1 MEVMLDPV
9 SRALANA
16 PPEDEESRPGS
27 RLRIAGA
34 IQRFA
39 DTGAGNVKA
48 LHAMHPPEFRLRV
61 GDGRVRFH
69 DHGDWIDILRIRNRR
84 EGYR

>member
-1 MEVMLDPV
+1 MTKRLVMSMQAQEDLTNLDRGV
-9 SRALANA
+9 A
-16 PPEDEESRPGS
+16 
-27 RLRIAGA
+27 LRIAGA

-61 GDGRVRFH
+61 GDWRVRFH
-69 DHGDWIDILRIRNRR
+69 DHGDWIDILRIMNRR